1 MHHGPREQLQPRSS
15 SQNWSMTDKQV
26 QRGNRRNTQP
36 VMTKSHVMKRPTIH
50 TLEAKLEEARATVE
64 QLLRC
69 GQILKHEEM
78 DAKDTEEG

>member
-1 MHHGPREQLQPRSS
+1 
-15 SQNWSMTDKQV
+15 
-26 QRGNRRNTQP
+26 
-36 VMTKSHVMKRPTIH
+36 MTKSHVMKRPTIH

-69 GQILKHEEM
+69 GQMLKHEEM